1 MEPQTA
7 AFLASSLFSIGG
19 SLFGPDERQEQ
30 QNVINLKFE
39 QDNEAYS
46 YERAVDWATYYHTL
60 DKQYV
65 GELNEK
71 AANAYKEQ
79 LAFNTWQDKENMRL
93 YSYAKEAEA
102 YNASVEAYYE
112 QLDFNDIAEEL
123 TIADTERAYQDKLI
137 SIGFQNEELLTKYY
151 QGGEEIALETRGL
164 TEQLKEAR
172 TQSKLQIKEV
182 GINREMDLI
191 NDALD
196 KAGLRDGMAATK
208 ADAAFKIQGMRS
220 ELIAKEGQ
228 QRNLGQVGRSAEKA
242 MQAILA
248 NHGNAQMALYN
259 SVSVAESKYSLDLQ
273 KLAAALKNK
282 TDLSQLQ
289 MSNITNALANAETQI
304 GLAEEGTGLKFSQLQ
319 TGTQQGQVQLKQ
331 SLISAGEQHKA
342 DRNKI
347 DMDKYQ
353 ADIKASSSLKSRPK
367 APPQQQLPLMLPDTV
382 FQKPLKPIDKPLPVR
397 GLNTVHNTS
406 FRDAIMDVA
415 SKGAGLAAGSIA
427 DKWDG

>member
-1 MEPQTA
+1 MDPLVGG
-7 AFLASSLFSIGG
+7 FLAGSAVSLIG
-19 SLFGPDERQEQ
+19 SLFGPDERQEN
-30 QNVINLKFE
+30 QNVINLKFAS
-39 QDNEAYS
+39 DNEAYS

-71 AANAYKEQ
+71 ALNAYKEQ

-102 YNASVEAYYE
+102 YNASVESYYE
-112 QLDFNDIAEEL
+112 QLDFNDVAEEL

-151 QGGEEIALETRGL
+151 QGGEEIALETKGL

-172 TQSKLQIKEV
+172 KTSALQIKEV

-220 ELIAKEGQ
+220 ELVAKEGQ
-228 QRNLGQVGRSAEKA
+228 QKNLGQVGRSAEKA

-273 KLAAALKNK
+273 KLAAAMKNK
-282 TDLSQLQ
+282 TDLTQLQ
-289 MSNITNALANAETQI
+289 MSNITNALANAETQV
-304 GLAEEGTGLKFSQLQ
+304 GLAEQGTGLKFSQLQ

-331 SLISAGEQHKA
+331 SLISAGEQHLA

-347 DMDKYQ
+347 DMDRYQ
-353 ADIKASSSLKSRPK
+353 ADIKASGSLKTKPK

-397 GLNTVHNTS
+397 GINTVHNTS
-406 FRDAIMDVA
+406 FRDAIMNVA
-415 SKGAGLAAGSIA
+415 SQGASMAAGA
-427 DKWDG
+427 YLKD

>member
-1 MEPQTA
+1 MPIDWATVAGTA
-7 AFLASSLFSIGG
+7 GIQLIG
-19 SLFGPDERQEQ
+19 SMFGRDTRQDRQNEINLVYEQ
-30 QNVINLKFE
+30 QNE
-39 QDNEAYS
+39 QYS
-46 YERAVDWATYYHTL
+46 FNRAVDWATYYHSL
-60 DKQYV
+60 EKQYIN
-65 GELNEK
+65 ELNEQ
-71 AANAYKEQ
+71 ATNAYKEQ

-112 QLDFNDIAEEL
+112 QLDFNEIAEEL

-137 SIGFQNEELLTKYY
+137 SIGFQNEELLSKWY
-151 QGGEEIALETRGL
+151 QGGKELAVEEKGL
-164 TEQLKEAR
+164 TQNLKEAR

-182 GINREMDLI
+182 GINREMDLL

-220 ELIAKEGQ
+220 ELLQKEGQ

-259 SVSVAESKYSLDLQ
+259 SVANAESKYSLDLQ
-273 KLAAALKNK
+273 KLEGALKNK
-282 TDLSQLQ
+282 TDASQLQ
-289 MSNITNALANAETQI
+289 LSNITNALANAEVQI
-304 GLAEEGTGLKFSQLQ
+304 GLADEATTLKFASLEESTRSGEKQLQ
-319 TGTQQGQVQLKQ
+319 Q

-347 DMDKYQ
+347 GMDKYQ
-353 ADIKASSSLKSRPK
+353 ADIKAAGSLKTKPT
-367 APPQQQLPLMLPDTV
+367 APPQQKMPLLLPDTV
-382 FQKPLKPIDKPLPVR
+382 YQKPTKPIEKPLPIR
-397 GLNTVHNTS
+397 GLNTVHYSPVT
-406 FRDAIMDVA
+406 DIILDVG
-415 SKGAGLAAGSIA
+415 KGIAAGNF
-427 DKWDG
+427 KQ

>member
-1 MEPQTA
+1 MDPQ
-7 AFLASSLFSIGG
+7 LAYFIGSSLFQIGG

-102 YNASVEAYYE
+102 YNASVESYYE

-151 QGGEEIALETRGL
+151 QGGEELALETRGL

-228 QRNLGQVGRSAEKA
+228 QKNLGQVGRSAEKA

-331 SLISAGEQHKA
+331 SLISAGAVSYTH
-342 DRNKI
+342 
-347 DMDKYQ
+347 
-353 ADIKASSSLKSRPK
+353 LT
-367 APPQQQLPLMLPDTV
+367 LPTTPYV
-382 FQKPLKPIDKPLPVR
+382 
-397 GLNTVHNTS
+397 
-406 FRDAIMDVA
+406 
-415 SKGAGLAAGSIA
+415 
-427 DKWDG
+427 